1 MEFTMSK
8 SKSTTPMTT
17 KAAGRIQSSTAKAS
31 GGKVAK
37 GSFAARA
44 QSAAAKG
51 GSKK

>member
-1 MEFTMSK
+1 MSK

-17 KAAGRIQSSTAKAS
+17 KAAARIQGAAAKTN

-44 QSAAAKG
+44 QRAATKG